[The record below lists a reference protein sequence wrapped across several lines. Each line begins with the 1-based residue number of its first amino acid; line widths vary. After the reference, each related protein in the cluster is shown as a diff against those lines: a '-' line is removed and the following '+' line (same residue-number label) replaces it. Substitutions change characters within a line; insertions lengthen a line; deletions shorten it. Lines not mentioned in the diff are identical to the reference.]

1 MKNMISRCVITAL
14 AENSV
19 HRLGLL
25 AEHGVSFLVETD
37 GLRVLFDS
45 GQGKV
50 LLKNAGELGISLER
64 LDAIVIS
71 HGHYDH
77 TGGLADVLRLPG
89 SPLVYVHPD
98 AVGPKYSRQDAPPH
112 RRIGIPDSCLR
123 TLEEA
128 ENRIVWTRSRTPVS
142 SGVFV
147 TGSIPRA
154 NDFEDTGG
162 PFYCDDACQHVDD
175 LTDDQA
181 LVVES
186 PAGLVVLLGCAHAG
200 VVNTLTYIS
209 RLTGGAAMPAVI
221 GGMHLLRASHERIEA
236 TAGALV
242 RFGVHEVAPCHC
254 TGFEATSYF
263 RHRFGERC
271 LQCSVGFEY
280 RVA

>member
-1 MKNMISRCVITAL
+1 MISRCVITAL

-19 HRLGLL
+19 HRMGLL
-25 AEHGVSFLVETD
+25 AEHGAAFLVEAD

-50 LLKNAGELGISLER
+50 LLNNAGELGISLER
-64 LDAIVIS
+64 LDAVVIS
-71 HGHYDH
+71 HGHCDH
-77 TGGLADVLRLPG
+77 TGGLSDVLRLPG
-89 SPLVYVHPD
+89 SPLVYLHPG
-98 AVGPKYSRQDAPPH
+98 AVGAKYSRQDAPPH

-123 TLEEA
+123 NLEDA
-128 ENRIVWTRSRTPVS
+128 GNRIVWTRTRTPVGP
-142 SGVFV
+142 GVFV

-162 PFYCDDACQHVDD
+162 PFYRDEACRQADD
-175 LTDDQA
+175 LMDDQA
-181 LVVES
+181 LVIDS

-200 VVNTLTYIS
+200 IVNTLTYVS
-209 RLTGGAAMPAVI
+209 RLTGTTTMHAVI

-236 TAGALV
+236 TAGALAG
-242 RFGVHEVAPCHC
+242 FGVHEIAPCHC

-271 LQCSVGFEY
+271 IQCSVGFEY
-280 RVA
+280 RIA